1 MGSKEFHMSIL
12 VGKKAPDFT
21 TQAVLSNDEIEGS
34 FNFAS
39 ATEGKYAV
47 LFFYPLDFT
56 FVCPTE
62 LIAMD
67 NRMDKFNELGAVV
80 VGVSIDSHWT
90 HKAWRNTA
98 VENGGIGHVKYT
110 LAADM
115 SHAICQAYGV
125 QSDGGLSGYP
135 AGAAMRATFV
145 IDPEGVVRHMVV
157 NDEPLGRNMDEVIR
171 IIEGYQFHLENGQV
185 CPAGWDKKKAAF
197 TPADPSKLAAYL
209 AANAGDL

>member
-1 MGSKEFHMSIL
+1 MTIL

-21 TQAVLSNDEIEGS
+21 TQVVLADDSVDEGW
-34 FNFAS
+34 NFHS
-39 ATEGKYAV
+39 AIEGKYAV

-67 NRMDKFNELGAVV
+67 NRMDQFNDLGAVV

-98 VENGGIGHVKYT
+98 VDAGGIGQVNYT

-115 SHAICQAYGV
+115 NHAICQAYGV
-125 QSDGGLSGYP
+125 ESDGGLSGYP

-171 IIEGYQFHLENGQV
+171 IIEGYQFHLEHGQV

-197 TPADPSKLAAYL
+197 TPHDPSKLAAYL
-209 AANAGDL
+209 TDNAGDL

>member
-1 MGSKEFHMSIL
+1 MSIL

-21 TQAVLSNDEIEGS
+21 TQAVMANDEVNES
-34 FNFAS
+34 FSFAS

-67 NRMDKFNELGAVV
+67 NRMAKFEELGAVV

-98 VENGGIGHVKYT
+98 VEDGGIGQVGYT

-115 SHAICQAYGV
+115 NHAICQAYGV

-135 AGAAMRATFV
+135 AGTAMRATFV
-145 IDPEGVVRHMVV
+145 IDPDGVVRHMVV

-171 IIEGYQFHLENGQV
+171 IIEAYQFHVEHGQV

-197 TPADPSKLAAYL
+197 TPHDPSKLAAYL
-209 AANAGDL
+209 SENATDL